1 MDLLER
7 CTELQTLH
15 LSGMPGLQWAA
26 VYAPGVLTMPRRLTK
41 LHARGVSLDA
51 GFAAVL
57 AKLPLLQVGAGEGSR
72 CCEGQEGTGGL
83 GAREGGWSRGI
94 RWLRV
99 GDRRAGSGGQEG
111 WE

>member
-1 MDLLER
+1 MVDLLER

-15 LSGMPGLQWAA
+15 LSGMPGLQWAS

-57 AKLPLLQVGAGEGSR
+57 AKLPLLQVGAGEGAGAVR
-72 CCEGQEGTGGL
+72 VRRVLVDWAGGET
-83 GAREGGWSRGI
+83 AVRGGSER
-94 RWLRV
+94 
-99 GDRRAGSGGQEG
+99 
-111 WE
+111 

>member
-1 MDLLER
+1 MVDLLER

-57 AKLPLLQVGAGEGSR
+57 AKLPLLQVGAGEGGR
-72 CCEGQEGTGGL
+72 CCEGQEGAG
-83 GAREGGWSRGI
+83 
-94 RWLRV
+94 
-99 GDRRAGSGGQEG
+99 GSGGRG
-111 WE
+111 DG